1 MSDSDFVSPRSPKGV
16 RSRIECVHNKI
27 NPLVPQYETEL
38 FDYIKGL
45 PNARKLFAD
54 AKEVGDVVESK
65 APNPYDYGFSVG
77 DKL

>member
-1 MSDSDFVSPRSPKGV
+1 M
-16 RSRIECVHNKI
+16 
-27 NPLVPQYETEL
+27 PQYETEL